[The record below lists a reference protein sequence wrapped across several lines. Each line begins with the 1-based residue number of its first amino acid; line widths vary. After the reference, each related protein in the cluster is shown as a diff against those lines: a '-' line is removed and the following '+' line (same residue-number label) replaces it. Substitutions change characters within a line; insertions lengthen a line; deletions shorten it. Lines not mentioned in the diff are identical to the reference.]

1 MTEQYAF
8 LCFDFH
14 QSNNRS
20 QISMPY
26 HGWESR
32 RSHLVVFEVL
42 TLSGSQWS
50 EWTNSHSVQTQ
61 KCAPWTAVL
70 SCRRQRE
77 SSRRLPLRC
86 ISICSFRMARM
97 KYTDMISQAT
107 RLHSWRLSLV
117 SLRYHDWIHGAQSLL
132 TTNIQT
138 IIWHEE
144 ILWLWHLPWHLLS
157 PPDSLD
163 VCSSEGTCQ
172 SRRSSGQ
179 QVPL

>member
-1 MTEQYAF
+1 
-8 LCFDFH
+8 
-14 QSNNRS
+14 
-20 QISMPY
+20 MPY

-97 KYTDMISQAT
+97 KYTDMISQAKKT
-107 RLHSWRLSLV
+107 AQLKIVISLIKVSWLNTWSSIITNHKHPNNHLTWGNTVIMAPTMTLTVASWQSGCLQQRRNLSVPEKFRTTGTPLNLP
-117 SLRYHDWIHGAQSLL
+117 STWSDW
-132 TTNIQT
+132 
-138 IIWHEE
+138 
-144 ILWLWHLPWHLLS
+144 
-157 PPDSLD
+157 
-163 VCSSEGTCQ
+163 
-172 SRRSSGQ
+172 
-179 QVPL
+179 